1 MRVLCL
7 GGGGAEMTDPECRR
21 EAGHNAW
28 RHSHVCTRF
37 ESAALCVSA
46 SGGRL
51 GAGVASR
58 DVRRGQPQVHAAHL
72 RLSKVSTHS
81 VCAAVL
87 TQYVLQ
93 YSLSM
98 CCSTHS
104 VCVAVLTQY
113 VLQYSLSM
121 CCSTHSVCAAVLT
134 QYVLQYLVQC
144 HPAQSEA
151 RALPNQR
158 FIASSLTK
166 FQPLVRAACV
176 SMATRSFLFQWGG
189 RGVHLGRA
197 DRRSRRLAQTH
208 RVPARFPR

>member
-1 MRVLCL
+1 M
-7 GGGGAEMTDPECRR
+7 
-21 EAGHNAW
+21 
-28 RHSHVCTRF
+28 CTRF

-134 QYVLQYLVQC
+134 QYVLQY
-144 HPAQSEA
+144 
-151 RALPNQR
+151 
-158 FIASSLTK
+158 SL
-166 FQPLVRAACV
+166 
-176 SMATRSFLFQWGG
+176 SMCCSIWCSATLLSQK
-189 RGVHLGRA
+189 
-197 DRRSRRLAQTH
+197 
-208 RVPARFPR
+208 RVPSRINALLPPP